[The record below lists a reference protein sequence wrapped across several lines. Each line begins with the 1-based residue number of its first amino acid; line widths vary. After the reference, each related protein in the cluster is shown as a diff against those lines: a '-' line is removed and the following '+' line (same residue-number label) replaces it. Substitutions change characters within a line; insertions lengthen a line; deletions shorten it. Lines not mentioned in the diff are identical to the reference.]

1 MAQSLINLLDATNV
15 KESDDEEMKM
25 EPEDYET
32 DDEDEKYTSSFIMI
46 YLLGLEVSSETY
58 VKNYNRIYSVFVLS
72 NDQDFL
78 LPPPPPNSYFLAKQD
93 KISRILT
100 PEVAFDTL
108 NGPLSLISL
117 YSLIFS

>member
-1 MAQSLINLLDATNV
+1 MAQSLINLLDGTNV
-15 KESDDEEMKM
+15 KESDDEEMKN

-93 KISRILT
+93 KISIILT
-100 PEVAFDTL
+100 PEVVFNTL

>member
-46 YLLGLEVSSETY
+46 YLLGLEVSSETCQE
-58 VKNYNRIYSVFVLS
+58 L
-72 NDQDFL
+72 
-78 LPPPPPNSYFLAKQD
+78 
-93 KISRILT
+93 
-100 PEVAFDTL
+100 
-108 NGPLSLISL
+108 
-117 YSLIFS
+117 